1 MCAKQM
7 TQKAEEQRSD
17 PTEVLIVQSL
27 AKLDGKALGI
37 AIGLLLG
44 LGIFAATNFLI
55 VKGGNVV
62 GPNLALLSQ
71 FFIGYEITF
80 TGSLIGTIYGIMA
93 GFIMGWLIAAIRNF
107 VVTIYMHMFKL
118 KGSLSAV
125 NDYIDNP

>member
-1 MCAKQM
+1 M
-7 TQKAEEQRSD
+7 TQKVEENNTD

-27 AKLDGKALGI
+27 AKLDGKALGV

-44 LGIFAATNFLI
+44 LGIFVATNFLI
-55 VKGGNVV
+55 IKGGHIV

-71 FFIGYEITF
+71 FFIGYQVTF
-80 TGSLIGTIYGIMA
+80 SGSLIGMIYGIIA

>member
-1 MCAKQM
+1 MNIEDRHPHS
-7 TQKAEEQRSD
+7 TD
-17 PTEVLIVQSL
+17 DLIIQSL

-55 VKGGNVV
+55 IKGGYVI

-80 TGSLIGTIYGIMA
+80 AGSLIGMIYGLMT
-93 GFIMGWLIAAIRNF
+93 GFVIGWLIAAIRNL
-107 VVTIYMHMFKL
+107 VVTIYMNVIKV
-118 KGSLSAV
+118 KGSMSAV
-125 NDYIDNP
+125 NDFLDNP

>member
-1 MCAKQM
+1 M
-7 TQKAEEQRSD
+7 TQKVEEQRSD

-44 LGIFAATNFLI
+44 IGVFVATNFLI
-55 VKGGNVV
+55 IKGGVVV

-80 TGSLIGTIYGIMA
+80 SGSLIGMIYGIVM
-93 GFIMGWLIAAIRNF
+93 GFIIGWIISAIRNF
-107 VVTIYMHMFKL
+107 VVTIYMHVFKL
-118 KGSLSAV
+118 KGSFSAV